1 MMRTHPVADRGDLH
15 ADHLDLAAARSW
27 MSKVC
32 GPHRLEAASPGLVQF
47 QHHGNVLKSMCTTLG
62 YIGYGTDVTITVE
75 DAAAFNAYSL
85 SLPLSGEQELCR
97 GGLRLLSDV
106 RRGVIIAPNER
117 QELSIAGDCRK
128 LQVVIGRTA
137 MRKVLEEM
145 LQRPIDTPL
154 RFDPE
159 MDALDGASAS
169 WWRTVRHIS
178 EEMARSELY
187 AQAFFSSDLERA
199 LIKGL
204 ILAQPNNY
212 SEALQQG
219 LGGRPPHYLLRAR
232 EFLQA
237 NARETLSLEDVE
249 RAAGV
254 SRFKL
259 FEGFRRYFGVSP
271 MSYLKHYRLAA
282 VREEIF
288 HALPMDRT
296 CLFVTNT
303 LSGLAMMLIPYVT
316 TGLPVC
322 LIALGWGFSHL
333 GGFSVDYRK
342 RFEETPSMTQ
352 RRAAR
357 RS

>member
-1 MMRTHPVADRGDLH
+1 MMRSHPVADRGDLH

-204 ILAQPNNY
+204 IR
-212 SEALQQG
+212 
-219 LGGRPPHYLLRAR
+219 RPPHYLLRAR

-282 VREEIF
+282 VREEIL
-288 HALPMDRT
+288 A
-296 CLFVTNT
+296 
-303 LSGLAMMLIPYVT
+303 SGGARSIST
-316 TGLPVC
+316 
-322 LIALGWGFSHL
+322 IALGWGFSHL
-333 GGFSVDYRK
+333 GRFSVDYRK